1 MEKLTKK
8 YELSELGNVIVNSVE
23 KITLKRF
30 SRLKPRLQ
38 EVVRKESERYFKYLD
53 EKVVGVPANPF
64 HFYNKQPWPA
74 LSEKYVK
81 YKKKKHRSSGFWS
94 NTKTRKES
102 LHTWLQ
108 SASPTEV
115 FGQPYIDIRNF
126 NPTATG
132 LQWANIR
139 VEPFPRTN
147 INVPV
152 EIYNRLF
159 GRRKVLSGAAAVLG
173 TYVSNNDMRP
183 IISPAMRQLI
193 NYSIKRKV
201 TRTIKEVLQN
211 G

>member
-8 YELSELGNVIVNSVE
+8 YELFELGNVIVNSVE

-53 EKVVGVPANPF
+53 EKVVGVHANPF

-94 NTKTRKES
+94 NKKV
-102 LHTWLQ
+102 LHNWLQ

>member
-1 MEKLTKK
+1 M
-8 YELSELGNVIVNSVE
+8 
-23 KITLKRF
+23 
-30 SRLKPRLQ
+30 
-38 EVVRKESERYFKYLD
+38 
-53 EKVVGVPANPF
+53 
-64 HFYNKQPWPA
+64 
-74 LSEKYVK
+74 
-81 YKKKKHRSSGFWS
+81 
-94 NTKTRKES
+94 
-102 LHTWLQ
+102 
-108 SASPTEV
+108 
-115 FGQPYIDIRNF
+115 
-126 NPTATG
+126 
-132 LQWANIR
+132 
-139 VEPFPRTN
+139 EPFPRTN

>member
-53 EKVVGVPANPF
+53 EKVVGVHANPF

-94 NTKTRKES
+94 NKKKKG
-102 LHTWLQ
+102 LHNWLQ

>member
-1 MEKLTKK
+1 MEKLIKK
-8 YELSELGNVIVNSVE
+8 YELSELGNVIINSVE

-53 EKVVGVPANPF
+53 EKVVGVHANPF

-94 NTKTRKES
+94 NKKV
-102 LHTWLQ
+102 LHNWLQ

-132 LQWANIR
+132 LQWATIR
-139 VEPFPRTN
+139 VAPFPRTH

-159 GRRKVLSGAAAVLG
+159 GIRKVFSVAAAVLG
-173 TYVSNNDMRP
+173 TSVSNNVMRP
-183 IISPAMRQLI
+183 IISPALRQGI
-193 NYSIKRKV
+193 NYSVKGKV
-201 TRTIKEVLQN
+201 TKNIKEVLKN